1 MVALCCSELS
11 QQRSTLPVAT
21 TKMNSTSSRGHAV
34 FMISVLRPKADIPPT
49 STATGTSSTTTR
61 PRRRIGEGIG
71 YGSDK
76 IATMC
81 IVDMAGVERARKSEA
96 AGSRLRETCAINQ
109 SLRRVVRVFQQLKA
123 AANDP
128 PGKARVVPY
137 RESKLTALLKPALA
151 GTTTQGSRVVMLM
164 TAYPGKKDYDEKR
177 FALKTADEARG
188 VVIAYKDVKS
198 RVSMG
203 SRKRPA
209 KVQRTQR
216 QPAWQDTVA
225 HNASSPFVPRAP
237 LSACKCPPSPPAV
250 TPPPQR
256 AAALLAA

>member
-1 MVALCCSELS
+1 MPSSYCSQPLQHVKVGGATTPTVALRCSELTHT
-11 QQRSTLPVAT
+11 RSITPVAT

-34 FMISVLRPKADIPPT
+34 FMISVLRPKADMPPT
-49 STATGTSSTTTR
+49 STATSSSNTTTTR

-216 QPAWQDTVA
+216 HPAWQHT
-225 HNASSPFVPRAP
+225 SLTMLP
-237 LSACKCPPSPPAV
+237 LRLYPEL
-250 TPPPQR
+250 R
-256 AAALLAA
+256 